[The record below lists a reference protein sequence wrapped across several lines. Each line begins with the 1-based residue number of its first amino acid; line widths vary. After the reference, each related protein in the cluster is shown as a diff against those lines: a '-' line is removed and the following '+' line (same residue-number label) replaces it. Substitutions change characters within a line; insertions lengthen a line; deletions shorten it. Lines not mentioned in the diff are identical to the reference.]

1 MGRIMLDTDAR
12 LDGTVTV
19 VTGGLGGIGRAIC
32 LGLHAAGARIVI
44 LDMPGAEP
52 DDVLANV
59 AVRIIRVDVTDAP
72 SVLAAADETRRE
84 VGVTGVLVNCAGIGG
99 RSPAV
104 DYDPE
109 LFRRVLAVNVLGT
122 FLPSQAFGRTMIE
135 AGRGSIVNISS
146 VGATVGFPGSVGY
159 QASKGAVG
167 QLTRSLAVEW
177 APLGVRVNAIAPG
190 HTRTPLVERQ
200 WEREPE
206 LREFFESRTPM
217 GRLADPDEMV
227 GAVRFLASDASSMVT
242 GQTIAVDGG
251 YTVQ

>member
-1 MGRIMLDTDAR
+1 MHDSDAR
-12 LDGTVTV
+12 LDGAVTV
-19 VTGGLGGIGRAIC
+19 ITGGLGGIGRAIC
-32 LGLHAAGARIVI
+32 LGLHAAGAQIII
-44 LDMPGAEP
+44 LDVAGAEP
-52 DDVLANV
+52 DDVLAEA
-59 AVRIIRVDVTDAP
+59 AVRIIRVDVTDPA
-72 SVLAAADETRRE
+72 SVAAAADETGRDI
-84 VGVTGVLVNCAGIGG
+84 GVTRVLVNCAGIGG

-109 LFRRVLAVNVLGT
+109 LFKRVMAVNVLGT
-122 FLPSQAFGRTMIE
+122 FLTSQAFGRAMIA

-159 QASKGAVG
+159 QASKGAVA
-167 QLTRSLAVEW
+167 QMTRSLAVEW

-217 GRLADPDEMV
+217 GRLADPEEMV

-242 GQTIAVDGG
+242 GQTIAIDGG
-251 YTVQ
+251 YTIQ